1 MKFVIPLFC
10 LIFGLMTLKE
20 GGAVLFVDGADRQAA
35 GHYVPWVLWFN
46 FLTGFALLVASG
58 GFWFRRYWTR
68 RLTITVA
75 TLSFMILIGF
85 LGLVIT
91 GGAYET
97 RTLVAMPLRTAIW
110 TGLAFYAA
118 RALHKTHPG
127 FQITT
132 HQ

>member
-91 GGAYET
+91 GGPYET
-97 RTLVAMPLRTAIW
+97 RTLIAMPLRTAIW
-110 TGLAFYAA
+110 TGLACYAA

-127 FQITT
+127 IQITT